1 MPFVVGQPVP
11 VLDVLGRVD
20 LLHDPEAV
28 DLLLYICQI
37 VLSLMGNIT

>member
-1 MPFVVGQPVP
+1 MPFVVGRVP